1 MREPGDY
8 ESPSYI
14 LKLFSSS
21 VNTETTFKTEKTI
34 NPEKIFRKDQKFTL
48 LYSPESHGI
57 EYTIVGFIEGD
68 QKSQIL

>member
-1 MREPGDY
+1 MHEPGDY

-21 VNTETTFKTEKTI
+21 VNTEKTFKTEKT
-34 NPEKIFRKDQKFTL
+34 FTL

-68 QKSQIL
+68 QKKAKYYSIII